1 MGHASITTTANI
13 YDHVDVD
20 DIAQL
25 GLHEAAKEA

>member
-13 YDHVDVD
+13 YDHVDMD

-25 GLHEAAKEA
+25 GLHETSKQA